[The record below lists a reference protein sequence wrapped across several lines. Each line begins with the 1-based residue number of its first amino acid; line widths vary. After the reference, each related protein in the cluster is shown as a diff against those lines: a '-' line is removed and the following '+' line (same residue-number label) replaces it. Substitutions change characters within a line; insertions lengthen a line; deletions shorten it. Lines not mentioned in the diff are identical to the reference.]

1 MGCHTRPLEQ
11 TLDLSFL
18 HSMLCE
24 HTSKHRAMGYTVCK
38 KLVCNKELSNKHTGR
53 QSHRRK
59 SSYKRVDLLV
69 SLHHV
74 DLCKVG

>member
-38 KLVCNKELSNKHTGR
+38 KLVCNKELSNKYT
-53 QSHRRK
+53 RRLSGK
-59 SSYKRVDLLV
+59 KNV
-69 SLHHV
+69 HI
-74 DLCKVG
+74 KQ